1 VRKRYAIGGLSVG
14 LALALAIPAFGGDPT
29 ASTSGAN
36 KIASKALAKKAL
48 KQAKK
53 ANRKAR
59 KAQKALGGMTLHR
72 VDYVREAADPA
83 EETLIIKRGLRVIAS
98 CPAGDL
104 TMVGRTNVDDA
115 ALQSSAVDNITANTT
130 EDLVDEDDFDSG
142 VDVDLLPSDDD
153 EVNGTTQYFNPNG
166 GVVTFHWTVID
177 STTVFPNPE
186 CAVTGYAT
194 TSAA

>member
-1 VRKRYAIGGLSVG
+1 VRKRYAIAGLSVV
-14 LALALAIPAFGGDPT
+14 LALAVAIPAFGGS
-29 ASTSGAN
+29 STESSN
-36 KIASKALAKKAL
+36 KIGSKALAKRAL
-48 KQAKK
+48 KK
-53 ANRKAR
+53 ANKANL
-59 KAQKALGGMTLHR
+59 KAKQAQKALGGMTLHR

-83 EETLIIKRGLRVIAS
+83 EETLVAKRGLRVVAS
-98 CPAGDL
+98 CAAGDL
-104 TMVGRTNVDDA
+104 AMSASTRVDDA
-115 ALQSSAVDNITANTT
+115 VLQSSAVDNISDNQT
-130 EDLVDEDDFDSG
+130 EDLVDEDDLDTG
-142 VDVDLLPSDDD
+142 VDVDLLPDDDD

>member
-1 VRKRYAIGGLSVG
+1 VRKRYAIAGLSVG

-29 ASTSGAN
+29 ASTSGVN
-36 KIASKALAKKAL
+36 KAGGKALAKRAL

-53 ANRKAR
+53 ANRKAS

-83 EETLIIKRGLRVIAS
+83 EETLIIKRGLRVVAS

-104 TMVGRTNVDDA
+104 TMVARTNVDDA
-115 ALQSSAVDNITANTT
+115 AIESSAVDNITDDAT
-130 EDLVDEDDFDSG
+130 EDQVSEDNFNSG
-142 VDVDLLPSDDD
+142 VDVDLVPDDD
-153 EVNGTTQYFNPNG
+153 NNVNGTTQYLNPNG
-166 GVVTFHWTVID
+166 GVVTFHWTVLD
-177 STTVFPNPE
+177 GATVFPDPE
-186 CAVTGYAT
+186 CAISGYAT